1 MYIQCQKPKIIL
13 HDGKVPS
20 ARPMPVRNAMR
31 KIHAHRQE
39 ELQQRDEER
48 EAEEFENEMKMTLG
62 IGKNG
67 HESGGEMLQFD
78 YNIF

>member
-1 MYIQCQKPKIIL
+1 
-13 HDGKVPS
+13 
-20 ARPMPVRNAMR
+20 MPVRNAMR

-62 IGKNG
+62 IGKNDMWVVGKCSNLTNIFEMGWFNYQLG
-67 HESGGEMLQFD
+67 HEWFPVH
-78 YNIF
+78 

>member
-1 MYIQCQKPKIIL
+1 
-13 HDGKVPS
+13 
-20 ARPMPVRNAMR
+20 MR

-62 IGKNG
+62 IGTNG
-67 HESGGEMLQFD
+67 MRVVGKCSNLTIICLKWVGSTT
-78 YNIF
+78 N

>member
-1 MYIQCQKPKIIL
+1 
-13 HDGKVPS
+13 
-20 ARPMPVRNAMR
+20 MR